1 MSENKKLS
9 ELMDELKRGA
19 VGDGRYAGLPAHA
32 YSLFGDALAKLDE
45 VAALEAKLEAFQRL
59 LKAAQAEWAYRA
71 PKHDYAWA
79 DSARYALIRQ
89 EFVDA
94 VVEATLLD
102 AGYNPDEVGQRMA
115 EVARKAIAA
124 AQEEQT

>member
-1 MSENKKLS
+1 MSNILEEIIERHPLEHS
-9 ELMDELKRGA
+9 YAE
-19 VGDGRYAGLPAHA
+19 DGRYAWPERWKE
-32 YSLFGDALAKLDE
+32 AKE
-45 VAALEAKLEAFQRL
+45 AFAALEAKLEAFQRL